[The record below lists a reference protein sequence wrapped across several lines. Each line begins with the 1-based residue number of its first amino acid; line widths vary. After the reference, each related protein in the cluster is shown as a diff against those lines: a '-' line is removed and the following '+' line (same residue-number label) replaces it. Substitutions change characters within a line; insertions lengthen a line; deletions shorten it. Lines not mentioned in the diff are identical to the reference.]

1 MPDLDL
7 DVIRRRHTKRYAM
20 GRDETDPDI
29 GVLIAEVERLRREGS
44 PGVMH
49 KMDRAFYDLTVK
61 ERDHERRRVDQLE
74 AYKEFAE
81 SFAAK
86 LRAVHVLLDRV
97 DLASPGRMVI
107 EVALVREAAN
117 TGVVPDLPHRKS
129 LI

>member
-20 GRDETDPDI
+20 GRDELDPDI
-29 GVLIAEVERLRREGS
+29 GVLIAEVDRLRREGS

-61 ERDHERRRVDQLE
+61 ERDYERRRVDQLE
-74 AYKEFAE
+74 TR
-81 SFAAK
+81 
-86 LRAVHVLLDRV
+86 LRAVHETLDKV

-107 EVALVREAAN
+107 EVSLVRKAAN
-117 TGVVPDLPHRKS
+117 TGVVPDLPKRAN